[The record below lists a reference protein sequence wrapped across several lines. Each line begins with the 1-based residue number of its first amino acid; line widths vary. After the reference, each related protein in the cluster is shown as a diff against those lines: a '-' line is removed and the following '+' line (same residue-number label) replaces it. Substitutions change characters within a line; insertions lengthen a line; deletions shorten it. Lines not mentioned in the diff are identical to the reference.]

1 MTKYKPIK
9 VTKDGGIIK
18 EDQLGNKQ
26 YDLSKSS
33 SILKDMNRAILDE
46 TKKSGSAPGAAQ
58 WFLDA
63 IATGQI
69 ELPQRDDIT
78 TNLLED
84 KSITCSK
91 NYLLLPGRMFTF
103 LYRPK
108 TKADLRYYDTTPLI
122 ITLPTPREAESGV
135 GYSGVGY
142 TSEQNNSKTVLG
154 MNLHYLEPELREAFL
169 EKLLHISS
177 KSLKGKIPP
186 KGIGYFRI
194 DYDLLNSIRYV
205 FGMPCIRSYD
215 MGRIIGRPVI
225 IPSNQWGNA
234 VSLPYENFV
243 KAKNKKIWVESR
255 RLIREFI
262 KSMGKD

>member
-1 MTKYKPIK
+1 MAKYKQITK
-9 VTKDGGIIK
+9 TKDGGIIK
-18 EDQLGNKQ
+18 TDALGNKQ

-46 TKKSGSAPGAAQ
+46 TKKSGSAPGATQ

-63 IATGQI
+63 IASGQI

-78 TNLLED
+78 SNLLQD
-84 KSITCSK
+84 RANACSK

-108 TKADLRYYDTTPLI
+108 TKIDLRYFDVTPLI
-122 ITLPTPREAESGV
+122 ITLPLPKDSTPGMVSGV
-135 GYSGVGY
+135 GYN
-142 TSEQNNSKTVLG
+142 SEESNSSRILG
-154 MNLHYLEPELREAFL
+154 LNLHYIEPELREYL
-169 EKLLHISS
+169 IEKLLHISS
-177 KSLKGKIPP
+177 KNLGGKIPP

-194 DYDLLNSIRYV
+194 DYDLLKTIRYV

-234 VSLPYENFV
+234 VSLPFENFV
-243 KAKNKKIWVESR
+243 KAKNRKIWVESR

-262 KSMGKD
+262 KNMGKD